1 MLYRYIPFV
10 SLGEEHGMVQAVTL
24 IPFLLRKKKEIAIQ
38 PAVFAIVEEKIFKR
52 QYIQDNFKWA
62 IMVKERSSRKC
73 T

>member
-1 MLYRYIPFV
+1 
-10 SLGEEHGMVQAVTL
+10 MVQAVTL
-24 IPFLLRKKKEIAIQ
+24 DSLFIKKEKKIAIQ

-52 QYIQDNFKWA
+52 QYIPDNFKWA